1 MQVIPLT
8 YQRKSLK
15 NNSKKL
21 RRVVYSSVF
30 RLLKY
35 FFYLLGGGAVGGFK
49 EVTILSVVVLVL
61 ACPARPATVTIGTPA
76 AICIVIFVCLRL

>member
-15 NNSKKL
+15 NNSKKPM
-21 RRVVYSSVF
+21 RVVYSSVF

-35 FFYLLGGGAVGGFK
+35 FFYLLGSGAVGGFK

-61 ACPARPATVTIGTPA
+61 ACPALSFTVTIGTPA